1 MFISNE
7 DKDFLF
13 KSIDKLEERINVL
26 NEKIDT
32 IKNRLDIHDKVN
44 VNMTNRMLKLEGIDL
59 QYQHGNTITV
69 SSTDVK
75 WGTKKDGTPRRKPG
89 RKPAREVFNKGAK
102 K

>member
-1 MFISNE
+1 MFSFI
-7 DKDFLF
+7 KDN
-13 KSIDKLEERINVL
+13 KDLEERVQAHDAQIGTIIKDL
-26 NEKIDT
+26 MKIQNHFNLMLEQIT
-32 IKNRLDIHDKVN
+32 AIKSRLTSV
-44 VNMTNRMLKLEGIDL
+44 GP
-59 QYQHGNTITV
+59 NTITV

>member
-1 MFISNE
+1 MFSFI
-7 DKDFLF
+7 KDN
-13 KSIDKLEERINVL
+13 KELEERVQSHDAQL
-26 NEKIDT
+26 GT
-32 IKNRLDIHDKVN
+32 IIKDLMKLQSQFNFMQEHLSAIKSRLTSV
-44 VNMTNRMLKLEGIDL
+44 GP
-59 QYQHGNTITV
+59 NTITV

>member
-7 DKDFLF
+7 EK
-13 KSIDKLEERINVL
+13 KLILECLEKLSDRVDMLIERVEI
-26 NEKIDT
+26 
-32 IKNRLDIHDKVN
+32 
-44 VNMTNRMLKLEGIDL
+44 LEGWNKTD
-59 QYQHGNTITV
+59 TITV

-75 WGTKKDGTPRRKPG
+75 WGTKKDGTPRQKPG